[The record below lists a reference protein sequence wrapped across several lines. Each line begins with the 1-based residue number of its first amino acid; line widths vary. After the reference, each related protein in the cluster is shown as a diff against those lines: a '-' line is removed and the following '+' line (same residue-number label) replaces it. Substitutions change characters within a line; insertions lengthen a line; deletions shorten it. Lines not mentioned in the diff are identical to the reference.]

1 MNEGETMNP
10 EKYRGRIQR
19 KFRNPVGHKKAQK
32 AQKQTPSS
40 EFGHQT
46 GFTYRLN

>member
-1 MNEGETMNP
+1 MNSFKVHDP
-10 EKYRGRIQR
+10 
-19 KFRNPVGHKKAQK
+19 KFRNPVSHKKAQK

-46 GFTYRLN
+46 GFTYRVNHTD